1 MTFSCGR
8 GVGSAPKIL
17 HTSDDTPIVGVPP
30 ALCRM
35 SCPEV
40 RGALAEGTV
49 TLSIERALRSLHPCC
64 RASEPLR
71 ASRVGTSP
79 RGLGLSAARLHTHE
93 APADYPLSLS
103 RTIRRARWLIFPTL
117 RSATQVAFNP
127 FSVSGSRC
135 DPRAFEAMP
144 RRAGDTSGERC
155 RPGGAP
161 CLCAHRLADLRDLR
175 GVFFVEPA
183 ASVLRIRAEDCFFA
197 SCNPDGEIEHCAR
210 KFSTGTQ
217 ARLRQTS

>member
-161 CLCAHRLADLRDLR
+161 CLWRSPPGRPKGSPRCLLRRTRCFRLADPSGGLFLCFLQSRRRD
-175 GVFFVEPA
+175 
-183 ASVLRIRAEDCFFA
+183 
-197 SCNPDGEIEHCAR
+197 
-210 KFSTGTQ
+210 
-217 ARLRQTS
+217 